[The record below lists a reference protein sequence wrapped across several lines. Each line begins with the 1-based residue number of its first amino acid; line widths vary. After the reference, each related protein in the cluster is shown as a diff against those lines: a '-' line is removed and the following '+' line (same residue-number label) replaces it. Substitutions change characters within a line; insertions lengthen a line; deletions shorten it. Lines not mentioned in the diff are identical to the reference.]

1 MTAQQTNS
9 VATLHGKLVQE
20 LLDAQSALYP
30 VLKMLAGLTK
40 EPNPQFEEIQA
51 RRDSEHARLSA
62 LSLPE
67 LQAMKEQQRA
77 REAAAEAE
85 RAEVKKRQQ
94 LNATA
99 KEVKKEAAKFYNQGS
114 ATADFQHWSKMD
126 HWTLDESL
134 ALLLGKDPRVL
145 TRAAMESE
153 LSPGWGLMF
162 EPQRERTGFLQ
173 AYENL
178 RHLAERAAAMR
189 APQLRPEQVLLWAH
203 QSGAIPP
210 PAELVKGVL
219 ARLQRSATQRV
230 QTATPSPVAL
240 PQERESPNAH
250 AKRDALS
257 LKRAALVKTYSRIWP
272 TIHGDLG
279 HANENGLSA
288 SAKAPAYGHWFE
300 DKALD
305 WARRNGRLT
314 GTDAAST
321 NTANRPFG
329 QIHRLDD

>member
-9 VATLHGKLVQE
+9 VATLHAELVQK
-20 LLDAQSALYP
+20 LLDAQSPLYP
-30 VLKMLAGLTK
+30 VLKALAGLNEETK
-40 EPNPQFEEIQA
+40 AQFEKTQA

-67 LQAMKEQQRA
+67 LQAMKERQTA
-77 REAAAEAE
+77 HEAAAEAK

-94 LNATA
+94 LDAAA
-99 KEVKKEAAKFYNQGS
+99 KEAKKEAAKFYNQDS

-210 PAELVKGVL
+210 PADLVKGVL
-219 ARLQRSATQRV
+219 ARVQRSNAQRAQNV
-230 QTATPSPVAL
+230 TPSSNAASRE
-240 PQERESPNAH
+240 QEIP
-250 AKRDALS
+250 DAPAEKAATS
-257 LKRAALVKTYSRIWP
+257 LKRAALVKAHRRNWP
-272 TIHGDLG
+272 TIDGDLG

-288 SAKAPAYGHWFE
+288 SAKAPTYGHWFE

-305 WARRNGRLT
+305 WARQNGKLT
-314 GTDAAST
+314 GTDTAST
-321 NTANRPFG
+321 NAAHRQFG
-329 QIHRLDD
+329 PIHRHED